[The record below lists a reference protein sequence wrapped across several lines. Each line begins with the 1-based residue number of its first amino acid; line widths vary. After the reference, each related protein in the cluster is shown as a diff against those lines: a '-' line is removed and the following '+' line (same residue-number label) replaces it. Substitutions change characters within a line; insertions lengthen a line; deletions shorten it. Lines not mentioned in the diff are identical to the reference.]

1 MRCILLSSVAW
12 TEPAAGYNPRNQAP
26 GLILKK
32 DQVVNAAFLIAAVL
46 AIGVFGVAT
55 WLAVQYATQPI
66 LGFHSFR
73 QTQTALTAWSACRD
87 GWSLAYGT
95 PVAGY
100 PWAIPFEF
108 PIYQWIV
115 AGIACPLGLALD
127 PVGRLVSYLF
137 WVLCLWPA
145 WLVCRRLFAARAPLY
160 FCTFTALFLAAPLY
174 LFWGRSFLMETAA
187 LFFSLS
193 YLACAIEMIAGEDR
207 WRDAVM
213 TFVFLTLALLQK
225 STTVL
230 PLMLVGLVYLRSAWP
245 LRLRS
250 AMLWKGLLAFGL
262 SFLIG
267 VAWVKYS
274 DAVKMHN
281 AMGSMLTSSQTTLWN
296 FGQLKMR
303 YSEALW
309 NGVIWERVASENIG
323 GYVGVAAIAL
333 ALLLC
338 RGRRA
343 IILVGLGLYLLYFM
357 VFENLLFVHDY
368 YPMSNTVYLV
378 FALAVSVGALM
389 ERGGVGSALGA
400 AMLVGVVVIELTGY
414 FTGPRFEAER
424 HVYNDDDPILSVAK
438 FLREHTAPTDPIL
451 VYGDDWSSEIPYY
464 GERRGFVVPR
474 WFPGYLDTIRNPE
487 RYLDRGQSAIVLC
500 GAARNDTRL
509 VEQMASLYASW
520 PRAHLDQ
527 CDVYLRAAPAN

>member
-1 MRCILLSSVAW
+1 
-12 TEPAAGYNPRNQAP
+12 
-26 GLILKK
+26 LKQ
-32 DQVVNAAFLIAAVL
+32 DRVVNAALVL
-46 AIGVFGVAT
+46 AVCLSIGVFCAAT
-55 WLAVQYATQPI
+55 WLAVQFASQPI

-73 QTQTALTAWSACRD
+73 QTQTALTAFSACRD
-87 GWSLAYGT
+87 GWSLAYVT

-115 AGIACPLGLALD
+115 AGIACPLGFALD

-137 WVLCLWPA
+137 WIICLLPVWV
-145 WLVCRRLFAARAPLY
+145 VCRRLFDKQAPLY
-160 FCTFTALFLAAPLY
+160 FWTFAALFLSAPLY

-193 YLACAIEMIAGEDR
+193 FLASAIEMIAGEDR
-207 WRDAVM
+207 WRDALL

-230 PLMLVGLVYLRSAWP
+230 PLLLLGLVYLHSAWP

-250 AMLWKGLLAFGL
+250 GKLWKGLVAFGL

-274 DAVKMHN
+274 DAIKMHN

-309 NGVIWERVASENIG
+309 IGVIWKRVASENIG
-323 GYVGVAAIAL
+323 SYLGAAAIVL

-343 IILVGLGLYLLYFM
+343 IVLAALGLYLLYFM

-378 FALAVSVGALM
+378 FALAVSIGSLI
-389 ERGGVGSALGA
+389 ERGRGWSALGVGA
-400 AMLVGVVVIELTGY
+400 LVGVVAIGQIGFY
-414 FTGPRFEAER
+414 TGPRFEAER
-424 HVYNDDDPILSVAK
+424 HVYNDEDPVLSVAK
-438 FLREHTAPTDPIL
+438 FLRDHTSPTDPVL

-474 WFPGYLDTIRNPE
+474 WFPGYVDTLKNPE
-487 RYLDRGQSAIVLC
+487 RYLDRGQGAIVLC
-500 GAARNDTRL
+500 GAARNDERL
-509 VEQMASLYASW
+509 TALMASQYLNW
-520 PRAHLDQ
+520 PKAHLEQ
-527 CDVYLRAAPAN
+527 CDVYLRGAPR